1 MRKVLALDLG
11 TTTGWAIR
19 DQCDLDSGFENFSL
33 KRGEGGGMRF
43 LRFKHWLEQLL
54 DDSDLPDVVFYE
66 LVMAHKGAD
75 AAHIYG
81 GLQAV
86 LTTWCEENKVPYQGI
101 GVGTVKKFWTG
112 KGNANKEKMI
122 AEANR
127 RGFLVADDNE
137 ADAIAVLECG
147 VAGLERAP

>member
-19 DQCDLDSGFENFSL
+19 DECGLDFGFENFSL

-86 LTTWCEENKVPYQGI
+86 LTTWCEENKVPYLGI

-122 AEANR
+122 AQAQQ
-127 RGFLVADDNE
+127 RGFDVTDDNE

-147 VAGLERAP
+147 IAGLGG

>member
-1 MRKVLALDLG
+1 MNKYLALDLG
-11 TTTGWAIR
+11 TTTGWAMKEGHR
-19 DQCDLDSGFENFSL
+19 LMSGFDNFSL

-43 LRFKHWLEQLL
+43 LRFKRWLEELTQDIEL
-54 DDSDLPDVVFYE
+54 DVVFYE
-66 LVMAHKGAD
+66 LVMSHKGAD

-81 GLQAV
+81 GLQAL
-86 LTTWCEENKVPYQGI
+86 LTAWCEEHEIPYQGI

-127 RGFLVADDNE
+127 RGFLVVDDNE